1 MIRSLWIVTLG
12 GLITAYYVVK
22 ISLLSAFA
30 SEKTFCA
37 VCDSASRN
45 WARKLLKLSSVSVVV
60 EGVVNLER
68 SNSCVVVANHES
80 WFDVFAL
87 AGWLPV
93 SAKFVGKRELA
104 DIPLFGSSWQAC
116 GHVAIDRRNRDSAIR
131 SLNSVVEKM
140 RHQSMHVV
148 MFAEGTRSATGK
160 LQPFKKGPFILA
172 IEAGTPIIPVAIIGS
187 RKIMPKG
194 SYSIGKGEI
203 KIRIG
208 KPIDVLGKSYEDRD
222 YLRTVAQRKVAELK
236 EE

>member
-1 MIRSLWIVTLG
+1 MLRSLLIVILG

-22 ISLLSAFA
+22 ILLFSTFTN
-30 SEKTFCA
+30 EKILCT

-68 SNSCVVVANHES
+68 SNSCVVIANHES

-104 DIPLFGSSWQAC
+104 NIPLFGSSWQAC

-131 SLNSVVEKM
+131 SLNSVVERM
-140 RHQSMHVV
+140 RRQPMHVV
-148 MFAEGTRSATGK
+148 MFAEGTRSVTGE
-160 LQPFKKGPFILA
+160 LQTFKKGPFILA

-222 YLRTVAQRKVAELK
+222 YLRTIVQRKVAELK

>member
-1 MIRSLWIVTLG
+1 M
-12 GLITAYYVVK
+12 
-22 ISLLSAFA
+22 
-30 SEKTFCA
+30 
-37 VCDSASRN
+37 
-45 WARKLLKLSSVSVVV
+45 
-60 EGVVNLER
+60 
-68 SNSCVVVANHES
+68 AN
-80 WFDVFAL
+80 
-87 AGWLPV
+87 
-93 SAKFVGKRELA
+93 
-104 DIPLFGSSWQAC
+104 IPLFGSSWQAC

-148 MFAEGTRSATGK
+148 MFAEGTRSVTGE

-222 YLRTVAQRKVAELK
+222 YLRKVAQRKVAELK

>member
-1 MIRSLWIVTLG
+1 VLRSLLIVILG

-22 ISLLSAFA
+22 ILLFSTFTN
-30 SEKTFCA
+30 EKILCT

-68 SNSCVVVANHES
+68 SNSCVVIANHES

-104 DIPLFGSSWQAC
+104 NIPLFGSSWQAC

-131 SLNSVVEKM
+131 SLNSVVERM
-140 RHQSMHVV
+140 RHQPMHVV
-148 MFAEGTRSATGK
+148 MFAEGTRSVTGE
-160 LQPFKKGPFILA
+160 LQTFKKGPFILA

-222 YLRTVAQRKVAELK
+222 YLRTIVQRKVAELK